1 MDDYYR
7 DSPKEDKRYYYIE
20 RVSKDKDSRRRMFWV
35 SNRSR
40 KRAEERNRRRR
51 SDGKYVNRLHLGGV
65 FK

>member
-7 DSPKEDKRYYYIE
+7 NGAKEDQKHSGGDG
-20 RVSKDKDSRRRMFWV
+20 VSKDKDSRRRMFWV

-51 SDGKYVNRLHLGGV
+51 SDERYTNRSHLGGV